1 MDKPFLCCSAILCRE
16 ITKYRVKRSFRQN
29 NPATSV
35 LSRLNLT
42 LPANGLIPLL
52 KRAHPF
58 QLLTIVN
65 IICKLEG
72 NQRQKGA

>member
-16 ITKYRVKRSFRQN
+16 ITKYRVKSSFRQN

-52 KRAHPF
+52 GHAWLSRM
-58 QLLTIVN
+58 LTIVN
-65 IICKLEG
+65 IICMLEI
-72 NQRQKGA
+72 